1 MEERPLNGKMTK
13 HGKFTQVLTG
23 CLRYFMRVSAGELN
37 VLTHRASCVQACAP
51 PEAVTVCKAG
61 MITAYESRFRG
72 ITYSAIDPETA
83 TFASV
88 GTTPDVSF
96 ATGFD
101 GHAKKGANATGFPRD
116 AGIHVVGDCTW
127 GDRNVYGMLFM
138 MNHGA
143 IATDTKKMGPVDSSA
158 EGEGITTSKC
168 AELTVFIREVAR
180 GMGILDD
187 KPTVIRSDNAS
198 SVRVANDPKA
208 AGRLRHAMRR
218 YSVLQE
224 HVKQGTVRVE
234 FIRDENNAADF
245 LTKWVPA
252 AKLKASIAYTSNEAA
267 KPKKQGKTEIS
278 TLEVSMIEDE
288 GTYMT
293 LRSNK
298 RKFPT
303 PPPPVVPQPMP
314 FIAAGTPAFFDWQAA
329 FAGVQFDDE
338 VPAEPIA
345 ASAAPEA
352 PDPEPEQ
359 PDGPTA
365 PTPPPQTTLAD
376 PKHFAHRLFADCA
389 REQAGPSGS
398 QGALPKSAGRLR
410 HDMRRYG
417 VLYGRSP
424 SYEPLNDDELNA
436 EFHGQDSDAQNS
448 D

>member
-1 MEERPLNGKMTK
+1 
-13 HGKFTQVLTG
+13 
-23 CLRYFMRVSAGELN
+23 
-37 VLTHRASCVQACAP
+37 
-51 PEAVTVCKAG
+51 

-101 GHAKKGANATGFPRD
+101 GHAKKGANATGFPRE
-116 AGIHVVGDCTW
+116 AGLHVVGDCTW

-267 KPKKQGKTEIS
+267 KPKKQGRTEIS

-288 GTYMT
+288 GTFMT
-293 LRSNK
+293 LRSSK

-303 PPPPVVPQPMP
+303 PPPSTGPPQPMP
-314 FIAAGTPAFFDWQAA
+314 FLAAGTPEFFDWQAA
-329 FAGVQFDDE
+329 FAEEQL
-338 VPAEPIA
+338 PADVE
-345 ASAAPEA
+345 APEGPITA
-352 PDPEPEQ
+352 SPEPGATDAEPEQ
-359 PDGPTA
+359 PDGPEHTA
-365 PTPPPQTTLAD
+365 AQTTLAD
-376 PKHFAHRLFADCA
+376 PKHFAHRLFADYA
-389 REQAGPSGS
+389 RGLPGPSGS
-398 QGALPKSAGRLR
+398 HEALPKSAGRLR